1 MIWIKRLLVLLA
13 VLLLGITSFVAG
25 VAVLFDESG
34 YKRSAAWAADHF
46 FATDLAINGALTVQF
61 PKDRLVINIG
71 DLQLDAHDDSYHFSS
86 KTLHADIQLRPLL
99 SGTLWLNDLQV
110 NELSLKVKEST
121 TPASDRFDPRMLPV
135 IIARA
140 NFQDLVIEYQETPP
154 GTLHHFSLNDLRLD
168 DIADKGPINIQGS
181 GSFEGES
188 FKITGTL
195 PPIQDVLDVDRPK
208 PVALDITGN
217 NGHVNIAGTI
227 IDLMHGEGLELRL
240 DVATPATRLL
250 LEWLGDDIPEVGD
263 LHASAL
269 LRGDY
274 DAPRLEDID
283 ATLQRAA
290 EVTVNVHGSVDN
302 IYSGAGML
310 LHIEGHSTQPNVTS
324 WLLFGKLGQL
334 KSLDFKGAIEER
346 EGHIYL
352 SGLDA
357 AASTRKGLSVK
368 AQGDT
373 EFYPA
378 GQLFLKTDS
387 GINATFTAPTTA
399 ALNLF
404 NVADIPELGAVSG
417 SAKLFIR
424 AESVG
429 LHDTDVRIGGKGH
442 STARLQGKISD
453 IPLHQDAAVTG
464 IDLQITLQSTDV
476 AALAAK
482 LNYSLPAIGP
492 GEASMTVSGNLDK
505 LKLKQVNIRTG
516 DNKGLLITARG
527 NVDRVVLGKSA
538 SVDNAL
544 FDVTARSADLSK
556 LSALA
561 GIELPKLGQT
571 VITSTLTLNKSNLVF
586 NDVKVNVGR
595 PDQPTIRLHGNITT
609 QLHKSSSIHVDYS
622 VAVADLVAAYA
633 DKPPGYLGRLDGTAE
648 ISDIDGSWGIEKF
661 DLASSQTS
669 LYQVKMQ
676 GGFDDLKN
684 SDLIK
689 IGVEVEVDDPAA
701 LGRAL
706 GIDLST
712 LKGTHGEGHLTSK
725 EDAIVYD
732 GKMSVGKTAS
742 TTTLHGHVHN
752 NKPTLRGS
760 FSIPLLD
767 LADFGLLV
775 EQEVDDD
782 FLATPES
789 SAKDYLFSRAP
800 LPVDFLNDFDLDLK
814 IHIDEIESY
823 GNSSIDSVVG
833 QVTLKDGKL
842 KVDPLRFVY
851 AGGTMDVI
859 FNLQATGMPVYALK
873 VAADDLIL
881 GPMFSQV
888 ENNTTIDGRTNV
900 LLDLTSSGHS
910 MHQLA
915 SALNG
920 RINVEFENAR
930 IPKLYVD
937 FLSVDVFGWALSNT
951 MAGEKY
957 VNLNC
962 VLADFTANS
971 GEMKSKRLVADGPN
985 MSLGGR
991 VDLDLRD
998 ETIDAVFL
1006 PKQKR
1011 RMFSSVHPVSLS
1023 GPIREPKVVAIP
1035 AKEAIQEIGM
1045 LALGPAIY
1053 LSTRM
1058 LEKVWFSISKG
1069 DDLGEGCAD
1078 IEKLTDEAEKSKKKS
1093 LRKQAPD
1100 SGDAWWSD

>member
-34 YKRSAAWAADHF
+34 YKHSAAWVADHF
-46 FATDLAINGALTVQF
+46 FATDLVINGALTLQF
-61 PKDRLVINIG
+61 PKHRLVINIG

-121 TPASDRFDPRMLPV
+121 TPASDRFDPRVLPL

-154 GTLHHFSLNDLRLD
+154 GTLHHFSLNGLRLD
-168 DIADKGPINIQGS
+168 ELADKGPINIQGT

-195 PPIQDVLDVDRPK
+195 PSIGEVLDVDRPK

-227 IDLMHGEGLELRL
+227 IDFVHGKGLELRL
-240 DVATPATRLL
+240 DIATPATRLV

-274 DAPRLEDID
+274 DAPRLEDIE
-283 ATLQRAA
+283 ANLQRGK
-290 EVTVNVHGSVDN
+290 EVNVTVSGSVDD
-302 IYSGAGML
+302 IYSGAGMKL
-310 LHIEGHSTQPNVTS
+310 DVEGHSTQPNVTS

-346 EGHIYL
+346 DGHFYL
-352 SGLDA
+352 SGIDA
-357 AASTRKGLSVK
+357 AASTRKGLTVK

-378 GQLFLKTDS
+378 GQLYLKTDS
-387 GINATFTAPTTA
+387 GINATFSAPTTA

-404 NVADIPELGAVSG
+404 NVADVPELGAVSG
-417 SAKLFIR
+417 GTKVLISSDSI
-424 AESVG
+424 G
-429 LHDTDVRIGGKGH
+429 LYEADVRIGGKGN

-453 IPLHQDAAVTG
+453 IPLHEDAAATG
-464 IDLQITLQSTDV
+464 IDLQLSLQSTDV

-492 GEASMTVSGNLDK
+492 GEASMTVSGNLDR

-516 DNKGLLITARG
+516 DKKGIRITATG
-527 NVDRVVLGKSA
+527 NVDQLGIGKTLSL
-538 SVDNAL
+538 DKAL
-544 FDVTARSADLSK
+544 FEVTANTTDLSK

-561 GIELPKLGQT
+561 GIELPELGQT
-571 VITSTLTLNKSNLVF
+571 TLSSNMTLNKSNLVF
-586 NDVKVNVGR
+586 NDVKVNIGR
-595 PDQPTIRLHGNITT
+595 PDQPTIRLHGKILT
-609 QLHKSSSIHVDYS
+609 QLHKGVSIHVDYS

-633 DKPPGYLGRLDGTAE
+633 DSPPGYLGRLDGSAE
-648 ISDIDGSWGIEKF
+648 ISDIDGSLGIEKF
-661 DLASSQTS
+661 NLASSQTS
-669 LYQVKMQ
+669 LYQVTMH

-684 SDLIK
+684 SDLVNIELEL
-689 IGVEVEVDDPAA
+689 EVEEPAA
-701 LGRAL
+701 LGKAL
-706 GIDLST
+706 GISLPT
-712 LKGTHGEGHLTSK
+712 LKPYRGQGHLSSEK
-725 EDAIVYD
+725 DVIVYK
-732 GKMSVGKTAS
+732 GEMKVGRTAS
-742 TTTLHGHVHN
+742 TTTIHGHTR
-752 NKPTLRGS
+752 KDRPT
-760 FSIPLLD
+760 FSGEFSVPVLD
-767 LADFGLLV
+767 LTDFGFLV
-775 EQEVDDD
+775 EQAADTET
-782 FLATPES
+782 LAIPDS
-789 SAKDYLFSRAP
+789 SGKDYLFSREP
-800 LPVDFLNDFDLDLK
+800 LDVDFLNDFGLDLK

-823 GNSSIDSVVG
+823 GKTSFDSVVG
-833 QVTLKDGKL
+833 QVTLKDGEL

-851 AGGTMDVI
+851 AGGDMDVI
-859 FNLQATGMPVYALK
+859 FNLQATEPPAYALK
-873 VAADDLIL
+873 VVADDLIL
-881 GPMFSQV
+881 GPMLAQV
-888 ENNTTIDGRTNV
+888 ENKTPIDGRTNV
-900 LLDLTSSGHS
+900 LLDVTSSGHS
-910 MHQLA
+910 AHQLA
-915 SALNG
+915 SNLNG
-920 RINVEFENAR
+920 KINIELENAR
-930 IPKLYVD
+930 IPTLYTNY
-937 FLSVDVFGWALSNT
+937 LSVDVFGWALSNT
-951 MAGEKY
+951 SAGEKY

-962 VLADFTANS
+962 VIADFTAAS
-971 GEMKSKRLVADGPN
+971 GEMKSKLLVADGPN

-991 VDLDLRD
+991 VDLDLGD
-998 ETIDAVFL
+998 ETIDAALL

-1011 RMFSSVHPVSLS
+1011 RLFSSIHPVSLS

-1035 AKEAIQEIGM
+1035 AKAAIQEIGM
-1045 LALGPAIY
+1045 LALSPTIY

-1058 LEKVWFSISKG
+1058 LEKVWLSISKG

-1078 IEKLTDEAEKSKKKS
+1078 IEKLTDEAEKASKKKPAWQNLFNNDS
-1093 LRKQAPD
+1093 LLD
-1100 SGDAWWSD
+1100 